1 MKTRLIGKLI
11 VYKKGGSPSEW
22 WFSRPIRI
30 DYKDVKN
37 PILSKETRT
46 KIAILDLMNERGE
59 LPCRSKKIEYMK
71 FTSYLI
77 FGPILKYRQARRM
90 GDGI

>member
-22 WFSRPIRI
+22 WFSCPICI

-46 KIAILDLMNERGE
+46 KIAILDLMNERWE
-59 LPCRSKKIEYMK
+59 LSCRSKKIEYMK